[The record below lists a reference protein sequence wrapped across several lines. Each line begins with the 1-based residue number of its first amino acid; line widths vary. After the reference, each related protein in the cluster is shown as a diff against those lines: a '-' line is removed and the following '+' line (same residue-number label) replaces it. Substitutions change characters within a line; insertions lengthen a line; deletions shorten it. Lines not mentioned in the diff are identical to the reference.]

1 MTEQDPEALDTSDLE
16 ARCAHVSLF
25 RDVHSADLM
34 WQPERDAPAT
44 DRLGVEHASAVLYD
58 LSALAA
64 LHRFWVSPIGP
75 AMSVEKRQK
84 QRRDAGGE
92 MSLDTLRL
100 DLSDEQAARVIE
112 LTNPPGVPND
122 YLQHP
127 GEHARHVMSIS
138 CVVCFRRWRA
148 LGVLE
153 HVVPLLLE
161 LSHVLLRP
169 NLSPAVRDAI
179 HEFVGADVSP
189 LLQRRIAVWTS
200 LNRSRPWEYE
210 EIERGLEVVIM
221 LISMPAAQLAA
232 LTPLITDTLVGGV
245 SRLSSS
251 LEHAMQQ
258 LTMRNNNDAA
268 FTKEARRVCDRLERV
283 IEDAITA
290 ADDVEGDL
298 LLTRLAPL
306 MSVLDQFI

>member
-1 MTEQDPEALDTSDLE
+1 M
-16 ARCAHVSLF
+16 
-25 RDVHSADLM
+25 
-34 WQPERDAPAT
+34 
-44 DRLGVEHASAVLYD
+44 
-58 LSALAA
+58 
-64 LHRFWVSPIGP
+64 
-75 AMSVEKRQK
+75 
-84 QRRDAGGE
+84 
-92 MSLDTLRL
+92 
-100 DLSDEQAARVIE
+100 
-112 LTNPPGVPND
+112 
-122 YLQHP
+122 
-127 GEHARHVMSIS
+127 
-138 CVVCFRRWRA
+138 
-148 LGVLE
+148 LE
-153 HVVPLLLE
+153 HVVPLLFE
-161 LSHVLLRP
+161 LSQVLLRP
-169 NLSPAVRDAI
+169 SLSPAVRDAI
-179 HEFVGADVSP
+179 HEFVAADVSP

-200 LNRSRPWEYE
+200 LNRSRPWEYD

-232 LTPLITDTLVGGV
+232 LTPMITDTLAGGV

-290 ADDVEGDL
+290 AADDEGEL